1 MDSLIR
7 NIPNADE
14 QFDLKLRPQ
23 HFSDFTGQDMIKERL
38 LISVK
43 AAKLRNEALD
53 HVLLC
58 GPPGLGKTTLAN
70 IIANELNV
78 KIKTTAGPIIE
89 KPGDLAGI
97 LTNLEHGEVLFID
110 EIHRLNRVVE
120 EYLYSAL
127 EDFYIDIMIDQG
139 PQARSVRLDL
149 NKFTLIGAT
158 TRLGMLSMPLRERF
172 GITERL
178 EFYNFKELAS
188 ILKRSAAILN
198 IEIDNDGAEEIA
210 KRSRGTPRIANFL
223 LRRVR
228 DFAQIKADNIVTKD
242 ITNVALKLYNIDE
255 YGLDDMDRAYLKSL
269 ITKFGGGP
277 VGLNNLAVTLSED
290 PTTLEDVYEPYLIQ
304 QGFIKRTPAGRV
316 ALEIAYKHLNIELYD
331 TTLFN

>member
-7 NIPNADE
+7 NIPNSDE
-14 QFDLKLRPQ
+14 QYDLTLRPQ
-23 HFSDFTGQDMIKERL
+23 HFSDFAGQDMIKERL
-38 LISVK
+38 TIAVQ
-43 AAKLRNEALD
+43 AARQRGDALD

-58 GPPGLGKTTLAN
+58 GPPGLGKTTLSN

-78 KIKTTAGPIIE
+78 KIKTTSGPIIE

-97 LTNLEHGEVLFID
+97 LTNLENGDVLFID

-127 EDFYIDIMIDQG
+127 EDFFIDIMIDQG

-178 EFYNFKELAS
+178 EFYPQKELAT
-188 ILKRSAAILN
+188 ILKRSATILN
-198 IEIDNDGAEEIA
+198 IEIDKNGAEEIA

-223 LRRVR
+223 LKRIR
-228 DFAQIKADNIVTKD
+228 DFAQIKANNVITKEITD
-242 ITNVALKLYNIDE
+242 IALKLYNIDE
-255 YGLDDMDRAYLKSL
+255 YGLDDMDRAYLTAL

-290 PTTLEDVYEPYLIQ
+290 ATTLEDVCEPYLIQ
-304 QGFIKRTPAGRV
+304 QGFIKRTPSGRV
-316 ALEIAYKHLNIELYD
+316 ALELAYTHLNIKLYD